1 VVLLDR
7 DFVTLPQ
14 RSKFDLVGIDN
25 FSAGRRVTEHLLQ
38 HGCRRLRF
46 VTLPGSTDTTTIVLR
61 IAGMQDALLRYGLPA
76 TSDKVVACGDPDHET
91 FVSRLWPRAATRR
104 PDAII
109 CSNDL
114 TAARLLRTLS
124 RMGVSVPEDLRVASF
139 DDVKY
144 AELLNPPL
152 TTIRQPYQ
160 ALGRIAVA
168 TMLERIQKPDLPPRT
183 ILLNA
188 TLMIRESCGAHL
200 KT

>member
-1 VVLLDR
+1 V
-7 DFVTLPQ
+7 
-14 RSKFDLVGIDN
+14 
-25 FSAGRRVTEHLLQ
+25 A
-38 HGCRRLRF
+38 
-46 VTLPGSTDTTTIVLR
+46 LPGSTDTTTIVLR